1 MTTACVL
8 AGLSRMWKIS
18 AGGSIEE
25 REKMGKFDK
34 YSADVRLAISYA
46 REEAQR
52 VRHRLVGPEHLLMGV
67 LKLHNPLIEGLFA
80 SLHVST
86 ASISQALDFV
96 MGHGNKALLS
106 EPT

>member
-1 MTTACVL
+1 
-8 AGLSRMWKIS
+8 
-18 AGGSIEE
+18 
-25 REKMGKFDK
+25 MGKFDK
-34 YSADVRLAISYA
+34 YSADVRLAMSYA

-52 VRHRLVGPEHLLMGV
+52 VRHRLIGPEHILMGI

-96 MGHGNKALLS
+96 MGRGSKALVS
-106 EPT
+106 EPSLSVSAAILDWGRGKGGK

>member
-1 MTTACVL
+1 
-8 AGLSRMWKIS
+8 
-18 AGGSIEE
+18 
-25 REKMGKFDK
+25 MGKFDK
-34 YSADVRLAISYA
+34 YSADVRLAMSYA

-52 VRHRLVGPEHLLMGV
+52 VRHRLIGPEHILMGI

-96 MGHGNKALLS
+96 MGRGS
-106 EPT
+106 EDTCERTFPEC

>member
-1 MTTACVL
+1 
-8 AGLSRMWKIS
+8 
-18 AGGSIEE
+18 
-25 REKMGKFDK
+25 MGKFDK

-52 VRHRLVGPEHLLMGV
+52 VRHRLVGPEHLLMGI

-96 MGHGNKALLS
+96 MGHGNKALLT
-106 EPT
+106 EPPLIVGALPVLARPEVKPEIEK